1 MFLIDKDT
9 PITTSFM
16 GTVISAFKTKDLP
29 KLNRYFNYYMGNQ
42 DIMRKQ
48 VSKDWKPNNRIVSN
62 YPAYITDSY
71 TGYLTGIDIT
81 YSSDED
87 IEEIQN
93 ILNYNDV
100 SDEDSALLKD
110 ALIFGKAYELVWI
123 DESGQQRFTRLDP
136 RECIPLYYSN
146 LEQELA
152 AVIRWYAVDN
162 INIHPEYYVELYTAN
177 SVVIYKSDNS
187 LASFSLLE
195 ERPNFYNDVPITVF
209 TLNDEEIS
217 IFDRIMG
224 LQDAYNT
231 LLSSSVDDFEAFC
244 DAYLV
249 LEGFDTDEET
259 VKTMKENRVLV
270 IPQGGSASY
279 LLKDIK
285 TQQIE
290 NLLDRIDDKIHAVSN
305 CPDFADDAF
314 GTSSGIAMKYKLLGF
329 ENAAAVIE
337 KRMTKALQRRIELIC
352 SILSITGGEDMWRDI
367 QIIFTR
373 NLPVDSAEI
382 ANEVNALRGLVSD
395 RTLIAQ
401 LPFITDIDTEME
413 LVQEQKQAYV
423 DLYGFGQTDDEDEDE
438 VNE

>member
-1 MFLIDKDT
+1 M
-9 PITTSFM
+9 
-16 GTVISAFKTKDLP
+16 
-29 KLNRYFNYYMGNQ
+29 
-42 DIMRKQ
+42 
-48 VSKDWKPNNRIVSN
+48 
-62 YPAYITDSY
+62 
-71 TGYLTGIDIT
+71 
-81 YSSDED
+81 
-87 IEEIQN
+87 
-93 ILNYNDV
+93 
-100 SDEDSALLKD
+100 
-110 ALIFGKAYELVWI
+110 
-123 DESGQQRFTRLDP
+123 
-136 RECIPLYYSN
+136 
-146 LEQELA
+146 
-152 AVIRWYAVDN
+152 
-162 INIHPEYYVELYTAN
+162 
-177 SVVIYKSDNS
+177 
-187 LASFSLLE
+187 ASFSLLE

-217 IFDRIMG
+217 VFDRIMG

-373 NLPVDSAEI
+373 NLPVDSSEI

-423 DLYGFGQTDDEDEDE
+423 DLYGFGQTDDEEEVDE
-438 VNE
+438 